1 MQKIKI
7 GRNEYDIKTGDY
19 IMYNGSLYQFFT
31 GDGRI
36 LKYGSGF
43 THHRNLVVPMTTI
56 KTIDFDKMTKV
67 EYSTQYASN
76 LTKWVFS

>member
-19 IMYNGSLYQFFT
+19 ILYNGSLYQFCT
-31 GDGRI
+31 GDSRI

-43 THHRNLVVPMTTI
+43 NHHRNLVVPMTTI
-56 KTIDFDKMTKV
+56 KTIDFDELTKV

>member
-7 GRNEYDIKTGDY
+7 
-19 IMYNGSLYQFFT
+19 
-31 GDGRI
+31 GRI

-43 THHRNLVVPMTTI
+43 TTYHNLVVPITTI